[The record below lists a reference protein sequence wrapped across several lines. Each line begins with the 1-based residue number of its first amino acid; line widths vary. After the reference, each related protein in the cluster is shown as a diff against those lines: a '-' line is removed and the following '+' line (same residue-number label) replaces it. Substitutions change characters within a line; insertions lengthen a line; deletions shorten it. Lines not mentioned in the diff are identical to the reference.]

1 MMVIIMLMIMLN
13 MMISLLKIMLKDIEN
28 SIMRWEFL
36 LKIMLDHIFY
46 SFSYRGLQATSYA
59 QVYDVTCHG
68 NYQFISNY
76 QFIRQFGLVENL
88 FLPFFEAHQN
98 PTADRC

>member
-36 LKIMLDHIFY
+36 LKIMLDHIF
-46 SFSYRGLQATSYA
+46 L
-59 QVYDVTCHG
+59 
-68 NYQFISNY
+68 
-76 QFIRQFGLVENL
+76 
-88 FLPFFEAHQN
+88 
-98 PTADRC
+98 